1 MKTKYFV
8 RRDPD
13 GTPSVLYKSEWA
25 LGQLTAEF
33 YYDTA
38 AGDWAPSKDISYW
51 NHFGDVEIEE
61 IDAAQAALLLV

>member
-8 RRDPD
+8 RKDPD

-33 YYDTA
+33 YWDTA
-38 AGDWAPSKDISYW
+38 SGEWASSKDISYW
-51 NHFGDVEIEE
+51 NHFGDVELEE
-61 IDAAQAALLLV
+61 VSEQEALALI